1 MTSVQNL
8 EIKELDPDIIP
19 PVTAR
24 MNDPEYGGSK
34 IVIVGKPGTGK
45 CLAAGTP
52 VILYNGTIKNVEDI
66 VVGDIL
72 MGDDSTPRN
81 VLSIC
86 SGTDVM
92 YKIYQKNG
100 DNYTVN
106 SPHILSLTNKTKEIL
121 DIPVTEF
128 LAKDKTFRT
137 QYRGYK
143 VSVEFEEKTIYE
155 HPYNFGKKLDDTNQI
170 NIPLEYK
177 ANTKY
182 TRLNLLAGIIDSCA
196 FYEENND
203 CYEITKD
210 NKEILQ
216 DITFVAR
223 SLGFAVTTIYNNFD
237 INTTSKSYTIKIFGN
252 IKTIPT
258 KVMRSTKIKQ
268 KPANLTTEISIK
280 ELGVGKYYG
289 FQLDGNH
296 RFLLGDFT
304 VTHNTTLIKSL
315 MYAKKH
321 IFPVAMVM
329 NGSEDSNFA
338 YAGQNND
345 GFIPSSF
352 VFNEYDE
359 EKIKDFIKRQK
370 IAKKHLENPWAIL
383 LIDDCTDDIKLMNKP
398 IQHTLFKR
406 GRHFKCLYLLSLQYA
421 MDVKPVI
428 RTNCDGI
435 FILREPILKN
445 RKSLWMNYASIIPD
459 FELFCT
465 LLDKLTEDHHAMYI
479 QNIAGTNRWQDV
491 VYFYKAKL
499 LPEWKFGS
507 DIYWD
512 HHNQRY
518 NPEYVDPITA

>member
-1 MTSVQNL
+1 MTTKDI

-19 PVTAR
+19 PITAR

-45 CLAAGTP
+45 CLAPGTP
-52 VILYNGTIKNVEDI
+52 ILLYDGTIKNVEDI

-81 VLSIC
+81 VLSTC

-100 DNYTVN
+100 DSYTVN
-106 SPHILSLTNKTKEIL
+106 APHILSLINRQKEII
-121 DIPVTEF
+121 DIPVTDF
-128 LAKDKTFRT
+128 LAKDTTFKQ
-137 QYRGYK
+137 QYRGFK
-143 VSVEFEEKTIYE
+143 VSVDFEEKQIYE
-155 HPYNFGKKLDDTNQI
+155 HPYSYGKNFVDNT
-170 NIPLEYK
+170 IPLEYK

-182 TRLNLLAGIIDSCA
+182 VRLHLLAGIIDSCA

-210 NKEILQ
+210 NKQILQ
-216 DITFVAR
+216 DITYVAR
-223 SLGFAVTTIYNNFD
+223 SLGFAVTTIYNNYD
-237 INTTSKSYTIKIFGN
+237 TETHKKSFTIKIFGN

-258 KVMRSTKIKQ
+258 KVMRSTNTKQ

-304 VTHNTTLIKSL
+304 VTHNTTVIKSIL
-315 MYAKKH
+315 YAKKH

-352 VFNEYDE
+352 VFNEYNE

-370 IAKKHLENPWAIL
+370 LAKKHLENPWAIL
-383 LIDDCTDDIKLMNKP
+383 LIDDCTDDVKIMNKP

-406 GRHFKCLYLLSLQYA
+406 GRHFKCMYLLSLQYA

-428 RTNCDGI
+428 RTNVDGV
-435 FILREPILKN
+435 FLLRESILKN
-445 RKSLWMNYASIIPD
+445 RKSLWENYASIIPSFD
-459 FELFCT
+459 IFCELMNQ
-465 LLDKLTEDHHAMYI
+465 LTENHHCIYI
-479 QNIAGTNRWQDV
+479 QNIAGSNNWQDTV
-491 VYFYKAKL
+491 FWYKAKI
-499 LPEWKFGS
+499 PPPDWKFGS
-507 DIYWD
+507 EFYIN
-512 HHNQRY
+512 HHDERY
-518 NPEYVDPITA
+518 NEEYIDPLTA